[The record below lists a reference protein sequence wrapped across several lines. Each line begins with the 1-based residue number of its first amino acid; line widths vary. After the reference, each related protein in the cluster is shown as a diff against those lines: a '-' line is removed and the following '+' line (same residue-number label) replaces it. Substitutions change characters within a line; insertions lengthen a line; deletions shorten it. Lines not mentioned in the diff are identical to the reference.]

1 MTSATRA
8 KSSGWTKPA
17 LRTAAEQIAR
27 PAVRE
32 ATHRP
37 RAPFVLLVLGLLIGG
52 LCALLA
58 LNTAAAASEL
68 RRHSLVST
76 NSDLTDQIAGLQAQI
91 AAAQA
96 PGALASAATSLG
108 MVPDPN
114 AGFLVIAP
122 DGSVKVLGDPAPA
135 PAAVKPAA
143 TPKPT
148 PKPSTSIAAVPLSG
162 GPR

>member
-1 MTSATRA
+1 MTSATRTR
-8 KSSGWTKPA
+8 SSGWTKPA
-17 LRTAAEQIAR
+17 LRTAAEQTAR
-27 PAVRE
+27 PARE
-32 ATHRP
+32 AMHRP

-58 LNTAAAASEL
+58 LNTVAAASEL
-68 RRHSLVST
+68 RRHALVST
-76 NSDLTDQIAGLQAQI
+76 NTDLTDQIAGLQTQI

-96 PGALASAATSLG
+96 PAALAKAATALG

-122 DGSVKVLGDPAPA
+122 DGSVKVLGNPAPA
-135 PAAVKPAA
+135 PAIAKPVPVPTVK
-143 TPKPT
+143 
-148 PKPSTSIAAVPLSG
+148 PKPSIAALPLSG